1 MFVKKLVE
9 KANSIKKPGGNSPE
23 GLKASDVDPRVVFH
37 QGIPSGAAKFAYDPI
52 QKILALSTKDGRI
65 KLYGKDNAQA
75 VLDSSE
81 NLPSKF
87 LQFIQNQGILLNV
100 TSNNH
105 IEVWD
110 IEKKLLSDVYVAKAE
125 ITSFAVIQHSLYMY
139 IGHFNGNISVLKL
152 EQDPLHIV
160 KTKYTIPFS
169 ASYGNS
175 EVPDDTTV
183 MHILPQPAAE
193 SKRVLVIFRNG
204 QIILWDIQ
212 ESRTIFRTG
221 GNILQPLH
229 NNETKKVSSA
239 CWSCPFGSKIVVGY
253 NNGEIFIW
261 SIPSLNIGNG
271 SSASEYYSSQ
281 STPLLKLNLGYK
293 SEKISIASIKWLY
306 AGGKASRL
314 YVMGAS
320 DHASSN
326 LLQVVLLNEHTES
339 RTIKL
344 GLLLSECCVDME
356 IISTS
361 TEQGKQHKQDSF
373 LLLGKSGHVYL
384 YDDTFIERY
393 LLQSQSKSTP
403 SLPKDVI
410 AKLPLADS
418 SITTS
423 KFISN
428 NSNVFYSEDEY
439 YRQLVKNHPLFVPV
453 ETNQK
458 DGISPSSAK
467 FSGFSKVQNLYI
479 TGHSNGAV
487 NFWDASC
494 PLFTP
499 ILQLKQQSE
508 NDFSL
513 SGIPLTT
520 LYFDINSPLLVTGDQ
535 NGTVRIFRFKPEP
548 YATNIFSG
556 SKKGIDH
563 IIQSVKIVK
572 INGSITTVNID
583 HSSTRL
589 AVGSDQGHVSV
600 FNMDG
605 PTLSYQK
612 HIASEIASGITSLQF
627 LTCSLHGFDKNILA
641 VGTKDSSVLA
651 LDNETGNMMSTGTV
665 QPKKPS
671 KALFVQVFDGQV
683 EQLTGSVTKDGFD
696 SREGNNIENATTKQ
710 LYILLCSE
718 KALYVYSLVHA
729 IQGVKK
735 VLHKKKFH
743 SSSCCWASTFYSPS
757 GVGLVLLFTDGKV
770 ELRSFPELSLIVETS
785 IRGFNYS
792 PSKSKSF
799 SDWQICSSSKGDI
812 VLVNGDQEI
821 FAVSVLVQRSI
832 FRILDSVSC
841 IYTKEMMLSQE
852 ELIPAAVI
860 HKEKKKGIFS
870 SFSVGKEKHAPLM
883 ETEDSRESIREL
895 SVIFSKENFPC
906 DADDNDDLTI
916 DEDEVELNID
926 DIDLDDHV
934 EKRKDHGI
942 LGLGALNKKKLTGKF
957 NALKGRLKEMKGN
970 IQKTSVKEE
979 QQEEQP
985 ATVDQIKKRYGFSSS
1000 SNETSVAK
1008 MAESKLQE
1016 NLKKLQGINLR
1027 TTEMQD
1033 TAKSFSSMANQVL
1046 RTAEQQQDKRS

>member
-9 KANSIKKPGGNSPE
+9 KASIKKPGGNSIE

-37 QGIPSGAAKFAYDPI
+37 QGIPSGGTKFAYDTI

-75 VLDSSE
+75 LLDSSE
-81 NLPSKF
+81 PLPSKF

-110 IEKKLLSDVYVAKAE
+110 IEKKILSDVYVPKEE
-125 ITSFAVIQHSLYMY
+125 ITCFAVIQHSLYMY
-139 IGHFNGNISVLKL
+139 IGHSSGNISVLEL
-152 EQDPLHIV
+152 EKNPWHIV
-160 KTKYTIPFS
+160 RMKYTIPFS

-175 EVPDDTTV
+175 EASDDTTV

-193 SKRVLVIFRNG
+193 SKRVLVIFQNG

-212 ESRTIFRTG
+212 ESRTVFRTG
-221 GNILQPLH
+221 GNMSQSLH
-229 NNETKKVSSA
+229 NETKKVTSA
-239 CWSCPFGSKIVVGY
+239 CWACPFGSKVVVGY
-253 NNGEIFIW
+253 SNGEIFIW
-261 SIPSLNIGNG
+261 SVPSLNIGNG
-271 SSASEYYSSQ
+271 SSASDYYSSQ

-293 SEKISIASIKWLY
+293 SEKIPIGSIKWLY

-314 YVMGAS
+314 YVMGTS
-320 DHASSN
+320 DYASSN
-326 LLQVVLLNEHTES
+326 LLQVVLLNEQTES

-344 GLLLSECCVDME
+344 GLLLSESCVDME

-361 TEQGKQHKQDSF
+361 TEQGKQKQDSF
-373 LLLGKSGHVYL
+373 LLLGKSGHVHL

-393 LLQSQSKSTP
+393 LLQCQSKSTP
-403 SLPKDVI
+403 SLPKDVT

-418 SITTS
+418 SITTA
-423 KFISN
+423 KFITN
-428 NSNVFYSEDEY
+428 NTNMFYSEDEY

-458 DGISPSSAK
+458 DGISLSSAK

-494 PLFTP
+494 PLFIP

-520 LYFDINSPLLVTGDQ
+520 LYFDINSPLLVSGDQ
-535 NGTVRIFRFKPEP
+535 SGTVRVFRFKPEP

-556 SKKGIDH
+556 SKKGTDH

-572 INGSITTVNID
+572 INGAISSVNID
-583 HSSTRL
+583 HSSKHL

-600 FNMDG
+600 FNMDDL
-605 PTLSYQK
+605 TLLYQK
-612 HIASEIASGITSLQF
+612 HISSEISAGIVSLQF
-627 LTCSLHGFDKNILA
+627 LTCSLNGFDKNILA

-651 LDNETGNMMSTGTV
+651 LDNETGNMMGTGTV
-665 QPKKPS
+665 HPKKPS
-671 KALFVQVFDGQV
+671 KALFMQVFDGQSG
-683 EQLTGSVTKDGFD
+683 QLTGSIAKDGLD
-696 SREGNNIENATTKQ
+696 LSDANHIENATTKQ
-710 LYILLCSE
+710 LHILLCSE

-729 IQGVKK
+729 VQGVKK
-735 VLHKKKFH
+735 VLQKKKFH
-743 SSSCCWASTFYSPS
+743 SSSCCWASTFYGPS
-757 GVGLVLLFTDGKV
+757 GVGLVLLFTDGRV
-770 ELRSFPELSLIVETS
+770 ELRSLPELSLIVETS

-792 PSKSKSF
+792 PPKAKSF
-799 SDWQICSSSKGDI
+799 SDWQICCSSKGDL
-812 VLVNGDQEI
+812 VLVNGDQEML
-821 FAVSVLVQRSI
+821 AVSLLVQRSI

-841 IYTKEMMLSQE
+841 IYRKEMMLSQE
-852 ELIPAAVI
+852 ELVTVPVI
-860 HKEKKKGIFS
+860 HKEKKKGLFS
-870 SFSVGKEKHAPLM
+870 SFSGNKEKHAPLI
-883 ETEDSRESIREL
+883 ETEDSRESIQKL
-895 SVIFSKENFPC
+895 SVIFSEENFPSE
-906 DADDNDDLTI
+906 ADNNDNLTA

-942 LGLGALNKKKLTGKF
+942 LGIGALNKKKLTGKF
-957 NALKGRLKEMKGN
+957 QALKGRLKEMKGN
-970 IQKTSVKEE
+970 IQKTSAKEE
-979 QQEEQP
+979 QQQEEQP